1 MDYEDE
7 VCCMSR
13 EYDEELG
20 YPERKSRRNPRMTRQ
35 AGEEGT
41 AGMDRMAGNGRQP
54 GTAGTG
60 GNTRQP
66 GTPGMDRMGGNTRQ
80 PGTAGMDRMGGNTRQ
95 PGTPGMDRMGGNARQ
110 PGTPGMDRM
119 GGNTRQPGT
128 PGMDRMG
135 GNTRQPGTIGMD
147 RMGGN
152 TRQPGTAGMD
162 RMGGNTRQ
170 PGTPGMDRMGGN
182 TRQPGTTGMDQIG
195 GNTRQPGTL
204 GMDRMGG
211 NTARQSRTAGMDR
224 NIRQPGA
231 AGADSSDTGSELM
244 GRSIIRQTGPGNTGT
259 AGGEDSSGKGIRP
272 SVSSRSAF
280 GGRQTTDSRT
290 GRMAGNA
297 GKAQTDNGLRVMN
310 DSSVHPVENRSS
322 VQPRTSGRTATTGR
336 RAAASQTAATAAA
349 KGGGQT
355 SGLYKKQQENAHR
368 IRRRRIIGMIIAECF
383 ALLFMAGYV
392 YVARLMNQVNRPVID
407 MEQVQNQDL
416 DVVTMERLKGY
427 WTIAIFGVDARDNST
442 INKSTNSD
450 VNILCNINLETGE
463 IKLVSLFRD
472 TYLNLS
478 KEGSYNKFNQ
488 AYFTGGPE
496 QAMAAINRNLDL
508 NVTDYATFNWK
519 AVADAITI
527 LGGVDVEL
535 SKAEFYYINA
545 FISETVA
552 VTGIGSTQL
561 THAGMN
567 HLDGVQAVA
576 YGRLRLMDTDYA
588 RTERQRKVIKLAFDK
603 AKTADYDTLN
613 KVLGAV
619 FPQIST
625 NLGVGDFYTAIK
637 NVNKYHIGETM
648 GFPEARG
655 DAKMGPKGACVIPQT
670 LESNVVRLHE
680 FLFGTENYDPSE
692 TVKSISKKIAADSG
706 MYKEGNY
713 VKSVN
718 TDGGVIQ
725 PPKTTAAAT
734 TKATEEEDDDEYEYI
749 YVLNSSGKKVR
760 KRIQRE
766 TDADGE
772 YVKQETDEDGIAT
785 GWMLDADGELV
796 RRKNVTNRDPSES
809 SPETGA
815 IIRQPT
821 DENNSPDSP
830 GSTESSGQRP
840 KESTSGSSTTRP
852 PLRPTDNTT
861 AHAPNTRPSMS
872 ETDSHGRPVTPTT
885 SGNHNGPGAPEESSP
900 TRATDASNL
909 TPIPAPSHGTTAA
922 NPANPGSP
930 TVPTTASSNNGPGGG
945 APGSQVPGGPDGGNN
960 GPGGQQSQN
969 NGPIAAPGM

>member
-1 MDYEDE
+1 MD
-7 VCCMSR
+7 
-13 EYDEELG
+13 
-20 YPERKSRRNPRMTRQ
+20 Q
-35 AGEEGT
+35 I
-41 AGMDRMAGNGRQP
+41 
-54 GTAGTG
+54 G

-66 GTPGMDRMGGNTRQ
+66 GTPGMDRTGGNT
-80 PGTAGMDRMGGNTRQ
+80 TRQ
-95 PGTPGMDRMGGNARQ
+95 P
-110 PGTPGMDRM
+110 
-119 GGNTRQPGT
+119 
-128 PGMDRMG
+128 
-135 GNTRQPGTIGMD
+135 
-147 RMGGN
+147 
-152 TRQPGTAGMD
+152 
-162 RMGGNTRQ
+162 
-170 PGTPGMDRMGGN
+170 
-182 TRQPGTTGMDQIG
+182 
-195 GNTRQPGTL
+195 
-204 GMDRMGG
+204 
-211 NTARQSRTAGMDR
+211 RTAGMER
-224 NIRQPGA
+224 MGRTTRRSKTP
-231 AGADSSDTGSELM
+231 GADSSDTGPELM
-244 GRSIIRQTGPGNTGT
+244 GRSIIRQTGPGNAGT
-259 AGGEDSSGKGIRP
+259 AGGEDSSGKGVRS
-272 SVSSRSAF
+272 SVSSRAF
-280 GGRQTTDSRT
+280 GGKQTADSRT
-290 GRMAGNA
+290 GRMTGNV
-297 GKAQTDNGLRVMN
+297 GKAQTNNGLRVMN
-310 DSSVHPVENRSS
+310 DSSVHPMENRSS

-336 RAAASQTAATAAA
+336 RTAASQTAATAAA

-725 PPKTTAAAT
+725 PPKTTAAPT

-766 TDADGE
+766 TDADGD

-821 DENNSPDSP
+821 DENNSLNSP

-872 ETDSHGRPVTPTT
+872 ETDSYGRPVTPTT
-885 SGNHNGPGAPEESSP
+885 SGNNNGPGRPEESSP

-922 NPANPGSP
+922 NPGSP
-930 TVPTTASSNNGPGGG
+930 TTPTTASSNNGPGGA
-945 APGSQVPGGPDGGNN
+945 APGSQVPGGPDSGNN
-960 GPGGQQSQN
+960 GPGGQQSEN

>member
-1 MDYEDE
+1 
-7 VCCMSR
+7 MSR